1 MTDTIVKGKSARIFI
16 TIVNIIRYFA
26 AAFAF
31 VYGAILV
38 IFTFTSEGSFQT
50 LEKGG
55 IILSGFSVSAEA
67 LLQAKYTG
75 LPVWIGAVSAGLGA
89 AIIWLFAD
97 VLLSFL
103 NGKPFIAKNTKTL
116 FYMGTLLLLQSY
128 AAQGFH
134 YIVAEGL
141 LRLPGASDLIAP
153 YFSLLPDGAILA
165 FGVMTLAG
173 VFRYGILLQ
182 GEHDSTV

>member
-31 VYGAILV
+31 VYGVILV
-38 IFTFTSEGSFQT
+38 IFTFTPEGLFQT
-50 LEKGG
+50 LENGG
-55 IILSGFSVSAEA
+55 IILSGFSVSAKA
-67 LLQAKYTG
+67 LLQAKNAG

-89 AIIWLFAD
+89 AIVWLFAD
-97 VLLSFL
+97 VLLSFS
-103 NGKPFIAKNTKTL
+103 NGKPFIEKNTKRL
-116 FYMGTLLLLQSY
+116 FCMGTLMLVQSY

-134 YIVAEGL
+134 CVVAEGL
-141 LRLPGASDLIAP
+141 LRLPGASGLITP

-165 FGVMTLAG
+165 FGVITLAG